1 MKLDLM
7 KSLLFLAAL
16 SVAQA
21 VDGPYPELARIRAVY
36 VLPMSSGLDQFLAVR
51 MTKGGVL
58 LVVTDPKL
66 ADAIVTEYIGA
77 GLEEKLNSIY
87 GEKEAAPTAV
97 EDEKKNKDKS
107 KDPQTAFGNPMA
119 GASRSK
125 GAVFLVDRKTRNVL
139 WSDYVRPRTSQPAD
153 LNHAADKIVGQLE
166 KDKIGK

>member
-1 MKLDLM
+1 MIDLM
-7 KSLLFLAAL
+7 KLLFFLAAL
-16 SVAQA
+16 SVAHA
-21 VDGPYPELARIRAVY
+21 ADGPYPELARIRAVY
-36 VLPMSSGLDQFLAVR
+36 LLPMSSGLDQFLAVR

-58 LVVTDPKL
+58 LVVTDPKM
-66 ADAIVTEYIGA
+66 ADAVLTEYIGT
-77 GLEEKLNSIY
+77 GLDEKLNTIY
-87 GEKEAAPTAV
+87 GEKEAAPTAAV

-107 KDPQTAFGNPMA
+107 KDQQTAFGNPMA

-139 WSDYVRPRTSQPAD
+139 WSDYVRPKTSQPAD